1 MFYIEMVLRKGTVA
15 EIPPGAVRL
24 TPAEAVMYQFDAVK
38 KWKPQSEM

>member
-24 TPAEAVMYQFDAVK
+24 TPEEAVRYQFDAVK